1 MENGVEFFS
10 NIEKKFF
17 KYVII
22 QLEIDCVPIN
32 SNSFRNS
39 MSKFLTVL
47 KQEIS
52 NNNYTIMIQCHT
64 TTMYL

>member
-10 NIEKKFF
+10 NIEKKIF

-22 QLEIDCVPIN
+22 QLEIDCVPTN

-47 KQEIS
+47 K
-52 NNNYTIMIQCHT
+52 
-64 TTMYL
+64 

>member
-47 KQEIS
+47 KQEIT
-52 NNNYTIMIQCHT
+52 NNNYTIMI
-64 TTMYL
+64 